1 VCEATCA
8 GCATGG
14 CLVGQFCG
22 QFWVVLTGIVHHR
35 KLDCG
40 KIDGGTVENVIG
52 SLKTRRMG
60 HENIQRVL
68 TGLIIEN

>member
-1 VCEATCA
+1 
-8 GCATGG
+8 
-14 CLVGQFCG
+14 
-22 QFWVVLTGIVHHR
+22 VVLTGIVHHR